1 MGKTVRKII
10 ITIVYFGILI
20 GLIVYHDP
28 INKYIVENYI
38 FSKDVSEYTT
48 NKYAKRTNY
57 NYVSI
62 TDDFATTSK
71 KDLLNDI
78 YTIVDS
84 GLDEFTFYCDDEYTD
99 CISDVEE
106 LSSNTTALTI
116 INNFVNPFNSFN
128 KLYISTNSMGKINI
142 MVDKLYSSE
151 EITYTEDKIS
161 NIMSQVITN
170 DMTINEKIKAFHDYI
185 INTTIYDEDRSN
197 EIKNKIYNANI
208 FNSHKA
214 SGVLENHIALCSGY
228 TDVMA
233 VFLNTIGVPNFKV
246 SNNDHIW
253 NAVYIDNA
261 WYHLDLTWDDPVT
274 DTGANVL
281 IYDFFLIDDATLFQ
295 KETVQ
300 HAYDASVYSEIA
312 TR

>member
-20 GLIVYHDP
+20 GLIAYHDP

-48 NKYAKRTNY
+48 NEYAKRTNY

-106 LSSNTTALTI
+106 LSSDTTSLTI

-151 EITYTEDKIS
+151 EITYTEDKID
-161 NIMSQVITN
+161 NIISQVITN
-170 DMTINEKIKAFHDYI
+170 NMTTNKKIKVFHDYI

-214 SGVLENHIALCSGY
+214 SGILENHIALCSGY

-295 KETVQ
+295 KEAIQ
-300 HAYDASVYSEIA
+300 HTYDAAVYSEIA

>member
-1 MGKTVRKII
+1 MGKTIRKII
-10 ITIVYFGILI
+10 VTIVYFGILI

-28 INKYIVENYI
+28 INEYIVENYI
-38 FSKDVSEYTT
+38 FSKEISDYNV
-48 NKYAKRTNY
+48 NQYAKKTDY

-62 TDDFATTSK
+62 TKDFVTKSK
-71 KDLLNDI
+71 TDLLNDI
-78 YTIVDS
+78 YTIIDG
-84 GLDEFTFYCDDEYTD
+84 GLDEFTFYCDDEYTG

-106 LSSNTTALTI
+106 LSNDTSALTI

-142 MVDKLYSSE
+142 MVDKLYSAD
-151 EITYTEDKIS
+151 EIKYTEDKIS
-161 NIMSQVITN
+161 TIISQVIT
-170 DMTINEKIKAFHDYI
+170 DGMTTRDKIKAFHDYI
-185 INTTIYDEDRSN
+185 INTTVYDEARSD

-208 FNSHKA
+208 FNSHNA

-253 NAVYIDNA
+253 NAVYIDDA

-281 IYDFFLIDDATLFQ
+281 INDFFLITDAALFQ
-295 KETVQ
+295 KEAVQ
-300 HAYDASVYSEIA
+300 HSYDTSVYSEIA